1 MVINSISEFIGN
13 TPLLHA
19 LNFQKNI
26 SACAD
31 LYVKPEYLNPT
42 GSVKDRAA
50 FYMLKDA
57 IEKGSIK
64 EGATVIEPTSGNTGI
79 ALASLCAQKK
89 LRLILTMPE
98 TMSIERRKLL
108 SLYGAE
114 IVLTDADK
122 GMQGSIDKAYELKD
136 SIEGS
141 FVPSQFTN
149 PANSLA
155 HIETTGPE
163 ILRDLKGNV
172 DIFIATVGS
181 GGTFSGTAR
190 HLKENCKCVLTVAV
204 EPDESPMIS
213 KGYSGSHGIQGIGA
227 NFVPEIYIDK
237 YSDVVETVPTLDAI
251 EAAKEFIKAEGA
263 LVGISSGAALA
274 VAKRYASKEE
284 YKGKNIVVI
293 LPDSGDRYFSTSL
306 FE

>member
-163 ILRDLKGNV
+163 IILDLKGNV

-190 HLKENCKCVLTVAV
+190 YLKENCKSVLTVAV